1 MATLRELMIEI
12 GIDADSSGLK
22 KMERGLQD
30 VIGAAKAVGV
40 ALLGAGA
47 ALFGLAKSTA
57 NYADTIQDTAM
68 AVGLTNAELQTLG
81 HAAKL
86 SGSSLE
92 EAADSMRF
100 LSRNMQQAT
109 SGTGPAAEAFQRL
122 GVRVRDANGNM
133 RGTNDV
139 FTELA
144 SRMASLPNG
153 AEKTAMAMDLFGR
166 SGAKLI
172 PLMNA
177 GAGGIAA
184 MRQEAYDLGIV
195 LDDASIQAGSEF
207 NDAVDR
213 LTATFGGLKN
223 SIGAAVI
230 PALIDLVNQFR
241 TLLVANLD
249 VIKAGFGKFLQGTVT
264 TIRYVTMYL
273 GFMATGFGKV
283 AGMLGGV
290 VPLLKTFSFLMMS
303 IIAGKLAMGIYS
315 LATGFLAVARG
326 IKIMNLSAM
335 LIPALIGAAV
345 LGVALIIED
354 VIAYFQGR
362 PSFLGYLLKNKDQI
376 LAKIRETVTAILT
389 WIDEMF
395 VALFDFM
402 EKGIAAFF
410 EFFGVPTEQAKL
422 AANNIVSAFRWAY
435 GAIKDGLVAT
445 KDFIVSTFN
454 FVLQGVKP
462 IIAKLVEII
471 NEPMLFFTRM
481 PELVKDVFQLAFGV
495 VTKFLEFAIS
505 SLMKMIGIPQSAI
518 DVVISYM
525 TSAFERVG
533 TAIGDVMAFVTGLIT
548 DGIAAMFI
556 HVQETIG
563 LIATGINFLGGLFG
577 GGGQPNT
584 QDRTTGAVAQGVQN
598 NVSNSS
604 ASANTTISPT
614 INVSVSG
621 GASAATADDIARK
634 IRDEIA
640 GVAQGVGRSVQ
651 PQFAQ

>member
-12 GIDADSSGLK
+12 GIDADSTGLK

-68 AVGLTNAELQTLG
+68 AVGLTNAELQTLA

-86 SGSSLE
+86 SGSSME

-100 LSRNMQQAT
+100 LSRNMAQAT
-109 SGTGPAAEAFQRL
+109 RGTGPAAEALQRL
-122 GVRVRDANGNM
+122 GVRVTDSNKKLRS
-133 RGTNDV
+133 TNAV
-139 FTELA
+139 FEDIA
-144 SRMASLPNG
+144 AAMSALPNG
-153 AEKTAMAMDLFGR
+153 AEKTALAMDLFGR

-172 PLMNA
+172 PMLNA

-195 LDDASIQAGSEF
+195 LDDASIQAGSDF

-223 SIGAAVI
+223 AIGAAII
-230 PALIDLVNQFR
+230 PALIELVNQFR
-241 TLLVANLD
+241 NLLVANLD
-249 VIKAGFGKFLQGTVT
+249 VIKAGFAKFLQGTIT
-264 TIRYVTMYL
+264 TIRYVTMYI
-273 GFMATGFGKV
+273 GFMATGFSKL

-303 IIAGKLAMGIYS
+303 MVAGKMAMGIYA
-315 LATGFLAVARG
+315 LATGFMALTKSIVLAKLAA
-326 IKIMNLSAM
+326 LA
-335 LIPALIGAAV
+335 IPVLIGAAV
-345 LGVALIIED
+345 LAAALIIED
-354 VIAYFQGR
+354 VVAYFQGR

-376 LAKIRETVTAILT
+376 LAKIRETVNAILI

-395 VALFDFM
+395 VALFDFV

-410 EFFGVPTEQAKL
+410 EFFGVPTEQAKQ

-445 KDFIVSTFN
+445 KDFIVSTFD
-454 FVLQGVKP
+454 FILQGVKP
-462 IIAKLVEII
+462 IINKLVEII

-481 PELVKDVFQLAFGV
+481 PGLVKDVFELAFGV
-495 VTKFLEFAIS
+495 VSRFIGFAIS
-505 SLMKMIGIPQSAI
+505 SLMKLIGVPKDAI
-518 DVVISYM
+518 DAVISYM
-525 TSAFERVG
+525 SKAFESVG
-533 TAIGDVMAFVTGLIT
+533 TVIGDVLAFVTGLIT

-563 LIATGINFLGGLFG
+563 LIATGINFIGNLFG
-577 GGGQPNT
+577 GGDKTAT

-598 NVSNSS
+598 NVSTRS
-604 ASANTTISPT
+604 ATANTTVSPT
-614 INVSVSG
+614 INVTVNGQG
-621 GASAATADDIARK
+621 GQTMADDIARK

-640 GVAQGVGRSVQ
+640 GVAQGVGRSVE